1 MAYLGRPPE
10 LGAYKKLDDI
20 SGSFD
25 GSETTFNLTLGGDP
39 YYTTNAYT
47 LMVVLNGAIQE
58 PVTAFTIFNDTITFA
73 SAPAGSPTSFYIM
86 SLGNTF
92 HTGGMKSIP
101 VFNRAGSRYTVPLEA
116 TNVPVYGRTDLGH
129 DYIVPVLINP
139 A

>member
-1 MAYLGRPPE
+1 MAYKGRSPE
-10 LGAYKKLDDI
+10 IGAYRKLDNI
-20 SGSFD
+20 SGDFD
-25 GSETTFNLTLGGDP
+25 GSEKTFNLTLGGDP

-47 LMVVLNGAIQE
+47 LMVVLNGVIQE
-58 PVTAFTIFNDTITFA
+58 PVTAFTILNDTITFT
-73 SAPAGSPTSFYIM
+73 SAPSSSPTSFYIM

-129 DYIVPVLINP
+129 DSIVPVLINP

>member
-1 MAYLGRPPE
+1 MAYKGNSPE
-10 LGAYKKLDDI
+10 LGSYMKLDDI
-20 SGSFD
+20 SSGFD

-58 PVTAFTIFNDTITFA
+58 PVTAFTILNDTITFT
-73 SAPAGSPTSFYIM
+73 SAPASSPTSFYIM

-101 VFNRAGSRYTVPLEA
+101 VFNRAGSRHTIPLEA

-129 DYIVPVLINP
+129 DSIVPILINP

>member
-1 MAYLGRPPE
+1 MAYKGRSPE
-10 LGAYKKLDDI
+10 IGAYRKLDDI

-25 GSETTFNLTLGGDP
+25 CSETTFNLTLGGDP

-58 PVTAFTIFNDTITFA
+58 PVSAFTILNDTITFA

-129 DYIVPVLINP
+129 DSIVPVLINP

>member
-1 MAYLGRPPE
+1 M
-10 LGAYKKLDDI
+10 YKRQ
-20 SGSFD
+20 
-25 GSETTFNLTLGGDP
+25 
-39 YYTTNAYT
+39 
-47 LMVVLNGAIQE
+47 VLNGAIQE

-129 DYIVPVLINP
+129 DSIVPVLINP

>member
-1 MAYLGRPPE
+1 MAYKGRSPE
-10 LGAYKKLDDI
+10 IGAYRKLDDI

-58 PVTAFTIFNDTITFA
+58 PVTAFTIFNDTITFT

-92 HTGGMKSIP
+92 HTGGMKSFPVYNQAGTRFTIP
-101 VFNRAGSRYTVPLEA
+101 IQATTVPIM
-116 TNVPVYGRTDLGH
+116 GRTDLGH
-129 DYIVPVLINP
+129 DSTIPVIINP